1 MTILLAENIKAARLR
16 AHLTQKELALR
27 LRVPRERVTAWE
39 SGRFQPDIANFM
51 ALCRTLSVT
60 PESLSGATLPDELA
74 DLPQPAAE
82 LAHKLAAMPA
92 PTFAVIRRLILSV
105 DGELHGKTAD

>member
-1 MTILLAENIKAARLR
+1 MTILLAGNIKAARLR

-27 LRVPRERVTAWE
+27 LSLPRERITAWE

-51 ALCRTLSVT
+51 ALCRTLGVT

-82 LAHKLAAMPA
+82 LAHKLAGLPA
-92 PTFAVIRRLILSV
+92 PTFAVIRKLILSV
-105 DGELHGKTAD
+105 DDELHGREAN